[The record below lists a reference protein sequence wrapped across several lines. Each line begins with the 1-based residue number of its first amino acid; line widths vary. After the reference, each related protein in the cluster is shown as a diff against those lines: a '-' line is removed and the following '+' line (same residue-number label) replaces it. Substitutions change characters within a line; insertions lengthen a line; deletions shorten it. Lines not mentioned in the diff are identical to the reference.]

1 MRGPA
6 ILQGLLLPPW
16 RACDAMGAAITL
28 KAGFHLARFQM
39 HFKTLV
45 LSALILASGVCSA
58 EGQEAQLGGG
68 DSIVIPDEWKITK
81 PQEGLP
87 SQVPATILIAGS
99 KDGCGLRIDGA
110 GEQKQD
116 DFKAT
121 TAQYDDYLSQLLA
134 TSGLKIKSQ
143 SASSETKVAGFRA
156 ISKDFKLEIEGG
168 EWGARVAQFN
178 SKNRLYSV
186 WILSP
191 FPLQE
196 QKCFDSAEKVLD
208 TFKSK

>member
-1 MRGPA
+1 
-6 ILQGLLLPPW
+6 
-16 RACDAMGAAITL
+16 
-28 KAGFHLARFQM
+28 M

-45 LSALILASGVCSA
+45 LSALILASGACAA

-99 KDGCGLRIDGA
+99 KDGCGLRIDSA

-143 SASSETKVAGFRA
+143 GASSESKVASFRA
-156 ISKDFKLEIEGG
+156 LSKDFTLEIEGG
-168 EWGARVAQFN
+168 EWGARVIQFN
-178 SKNRLYSV
+178 SKSRLYSA
-186 WILSP
+186 WLLAPS
-191 FPLQE
+191 QASAD
-196 QKCFDSAEKVLD
+196 KCFKEGGKILDSFL
-208 TFKSK
+208 SK